1 MTENEIEIKAERMMD
16 RLDKSFMAGKISEEE
31 YKKSVKD
38 IDKWVRSQLR
48 FCE

>member
-16 RLDKSFMAGKISEEE
+16 RLDKSFMAGKISEDE
-31 YKKSVKD
+31 YKKSVKE
-38 IDKWVRSQLR
+38 IDNWVRSQLR